1 MLYLINP
8 KSITVDYRSLTYLFF
23 RFFFLFFS
31 LLYVHLLL
39 FSLVIDDVF
48 DLWIFNLKK
57 ENVL

>member
-48 DLWIFNLKK
+48 DLWIFNLK
-57 ENVL
+57 